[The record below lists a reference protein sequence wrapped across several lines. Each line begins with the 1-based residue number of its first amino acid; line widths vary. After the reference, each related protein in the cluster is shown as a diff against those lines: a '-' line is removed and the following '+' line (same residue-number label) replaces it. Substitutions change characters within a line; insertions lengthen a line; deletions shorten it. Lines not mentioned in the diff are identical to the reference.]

1 MAADEAKDLEGA
13 GIPWTEDAQA
23 LLKKVPFFIRKN
35 VEKEAEDY
43 ARSHGMAR
51 VEASV
56 IVRIKASKSGESAET
71 STASEVSA
79 PASPAPP
86 IAPTAPS
93 PSRETVAAESP
104 RTAEPPPAKVSHSST
119 QREFASFVILR
130 IDPEWRKVHPAEV
143 GHGKKEFADVVRTFE
158 SQIASSSYSLVGLS
172 GLGDVLLW
180 RVGTNIGLLQEMTG
194 KLLSTYLGRYLTVEK
209 SYLGFLGETGT
220 RTPFV
225 PRSSRFIHVRPLVR
239 SKDWPQLPDFVREG
253 AERER
258 RKVTDGFS
266 GIRMTMASSYGLDE
280 SDLLMIMESDSA
292 ETIVD
297 LNQALQATEENRY
310 LHMTCRG
317 LTGISRP
324 LGEVL
329 DMLGGV

>member
-1 MAADEAKDLEGA
+1 MAADETKDQEVS
-13 GIPWTEDAQA
+13 GIPWTDDAQA

-43 ARSHGMAR
+43 ARSHGMSR

-56 IVRIKASKSGESAET
+56 IVRIKASKSGDSPEA
-71 STASEVSA
+71 SA
-79 PASPAPP
+79 PTEVAPPPPPVAPAEKPSGREGIQAEAPRVSESPAPP
-86 IAPTAPS
+86 RASATAL
-93 PSRETVAAESP
+93 REY
-104 RTAEPPPAKVSHSST
+104 
-119 QREFASFVILR
+119 ASFIILR

-143 GHGKKEFADVVRTFE
+143 GHGKKEFGDVVRTFE
-158 SQIASSSYSLVGLS
+158 SQVASSSYSLVGLS
-172 GLGDVLLW
+172 GLGDVILW

-194 KLLSTYLGRYLTVEK
+194 KLLSTYLGRYLTVER
-209 SYLGFLGETGT
+209 SYLGFLGETGS

-225 PRSSRFIHVRPLVR
+225 PRNSRFIHVRPLVR
-239 SKDWPQLPDFVREG
+239 SKDWPQLPEFVREG

-258 RKVTDGFS
+258 RAVVERFPGV
-266 GIRMTMASSYGLDE
+266 RMTLASSYGLDE

-292 ETIVD
+292 ELIVD
-297 LNQALQATEENRY
+297 LNQALQTTQENRY
-310 LHMTCRG
+310 LNITCRG

-324 LGEVL
+324 LGDVL

>member
-1 MAADEAKDLEGA
+1 MAADETKDQEVS
-13 GIPWTEDAQA
+13 GIPWTDDAQA

-43 ARSHGMAR
+43 ARSHGMSR

-56 IVRIKASKSGESAET
+56 IVRIKASKSGDSPEA
-71 STASEVSA
+71 SA
-79 PASPAPP
+79 PTEMPAPPPPAAPAENPSAREGIQAEAPRVSESPAPRTS
-86 IAPTAPS
+86 ATAL
-93 PSRETVAAESP
+93 REY
-104 RTAEPPPAKVSHSST
+104 
-119 QREFASFVILR
+119 ASFIILR

-143 GHGKKEFADVVRTFE
+143 GHGKKEFGDVVRTFE
-158 SQIASSSYSLVGLS
+158 SQVASSSYSLVGLS
-172 GLGDVLLW
+172 GLGDVILW

-194 KLLSTYLGRYLTVEK
+194 KLLSTYLGRYLTVER
-209 SYLGFLGETGT
+209 SYLGFLGETGS

-225 PRSSRFIHVRPLVR
+225 PRNSRFIHVRPLVR

-258 RKVTDGFS
+258 RAVVDRFPGV
-266 GIRMTMASSYGLDE
+266 RMTLASSYGLDE

-292 ETIVD
+292 ELIVD
-297 LNQALQATEENRY
+297 LNQALQTTQENRY
-310 LHMTCRG
+310 LNITCRG

-324 LGEVL
+324 LGDVL

>member
-1 MAADEAKDLEGA
+1 MAADEAKNQEEA
-13 GIPWTEDAQA
+13 GIPWTDDAQA

-56 IVRIKASKSGESAET
+56 IVRIKASKSSEGAESSPSMDPPSPT
-71 STASEVSA
+71 P
-79 PASPAPP
+79 PAVPE
-86 IAPTAPS
+86 TAPS
-93 PSRETVAAESP
+93 PPSRETVTVEST
-104 RTAEPPPAKVSHSST
+104 RTAESTPPKSSPSSSL
-119 QREFASFVILR
+119 REFASFVILR

-209 SYLGFLGETGT
+209 SYLGFLGESGA
-220 RTPFV
+220 RSPFL
-225 PRSSRFIHVRPLVR
+225 PRNSRFIHVRPLVR

-253 AERER
+253 SERER
-258 RKVTDGFS
+258 RKVAEGFS
-266 GIRMTMASSYGLDE
+266 GVRMTMASSYGLDE

-292 ETIVD
+292 EAIVD
-297 LNQALQATEENRY
+297 LNQALQTTEENRY

-324 LGEVL
+324 LGDVL